1 MSKKLKRAISLL
13 MILNSFLSIELFES
27 FNLVKPVY
35 ASSSFDSDYA
45 LLDSLKTDEGS
56 LSFSSKRS
64 TVTGKVKS
72 NIDKVEI
79 TAKAKDSSYKIT
91 IDESE
96 SDTGSCNATLDLK
109 KGSSNKFKIKVQDPN
124 GEKSTSI
131 YYVTITRGNSSSS
144 SSSRSHSS
152 SGDDL
157 YLDNLTLSEGNI
169 NFSED
174 DFNYNVHLSE
184 DVSSI
189 TIKAKPEDDDYTVT
203 INGYVVDDDDNYKVN
218 IKLEKGVNYIPIKL
232 KDDDGDSSTYNL
244 YVYRGDESDVQ
255 IGKIDN
261 KQDDIY
267 LDNLIIED
275 YSKGLQFKPKVTYY
289 EVNLD
294 NDWDSI
300 ILKAE
305 PEDDDYTVRINDDK
319 VKEESKYRKR
329 VYLNEG
335 RNEIKIRVDDKEDGD
350 SYKDYDKRT
359 YTLVVNRA
367 YSNNSQLSD
376 ELTDENKEQQTNNS
390 IDYSHNNNSDN
401 NNETNEITADNS
413 SNNTVKNNTKPN
425 QWIKNEYGQWMYN
438 DTIGNPI
445 KSKWFLD
452 TNTNKWYKFNSEGI
466 LCTGFQYEN
475 NKTYYLNEDGSMA
488 VGWKQIGGNWYYFTS
503 DGNMVSNKWFQDSS
517 SGKWYYFYAGGVM
530 ATNVRIGGY
539 TIGADGAM
547 I

>member
-1 MSKKLKRAISLL
+1 MSKRLKRTISLL
-13 MILNSFLSIELFES
+13 MILSSFSSIELFES

-72 NIDKVEI
+72 NIDKVGI

-91 IDESE
+91 IDGSE
-96 SDTGSCNATLDLK
+96 NDTGSCSATLDLK

-131 YYVTITRGNSSSS
+131 YYVTITRGSDSSSS
-144 SSSRSHSS
+144 SSSSS
-152 SGDDL
+152 LNDV
-157 YLDNLTLSEGNI
+157 YLKNLKLSEGSI

-174 DFNYNVHLSE
+174 KFNYNVYVSE
-184 DVSSI
+184 STSSI
-189 TIKAKPEDDDYTVT
+189 KIKAEPEDDDYTVS
-203 INGYVVDDDDNYKVN
+203 INGIFVDEDDDYREN
-218 IKLEKGVNYIPIKL
+218 INLSKGENYIPIKI
-232 KDDDGDSSTYNL
+232 KDEDGNYSIYNI
-244 YVYRGDESDVQ
+244 YVYRGQTDLDSTEY
-255 IGKIDN
+255 IEGKIDN

-267 LDNLIIED
+267 LSNLNIED
-275 YSKGLQFKPKVTYY
+275 AGVNIKFKPKVTSY
-289 EVNLD
+289 EINVD
-294 NDWDSI
+294 NDCDSI
-300 ILKAE
+300 TIKAE
-305 PEDDDYTVRINDDK
+305 PEDDDYTVRVNDDK
-319 VKEESKYRKR
+319 VKEESKYKKR

-335 RNEIKIRVDDKEDGD
+335 RNEIKIRVDNKEDGD
-350 SYKDYDKRT
+350 SYKDYDKRI
-359 YTLVVNRA
+359 YTVVVNRA
-367 YSNNSQLSD
+367 YSSNNTISD
-376 ELTDENKEQQTNNS
+376 VTNEEKEQQTNN
-390 IDYSHNNNSDN
+390 
-401 NNETNEITADNS
+401 NETNKITDNNS
-413 SNNTVKNNTKPN
+413 SNSVVQINKKAN

-438 DTIGNPI
+438 DSVGNPI
-445 KSKWFLD
+445 KNKWFLD
-452 TNTNKWYKFNSEGI
+452 TNTSKWYKFNSEGI

-503 DGNMVSNKWFQDSS
+503 DGNMVSNKWFQDGN
-517 SGKWYYFYAGGVM
+517 GKWYYFYTGGVM

-539 TIGADGAM
+539 IIGADGAM